1 MFNFYESG
9 RTQKNLLPLSDQ
21 MNALTDLLLQVLLN
35 GLVTGSAIALVA
47 LGFSLV
53 YHTTRIFHIAY
64 AALYALGGY
73 AFWYV
78 HLQLGADIW
87 ISLMTAVLISSSA
100 SFLLWVLGY
109 KPLVKM
115 GSASNELMVASIGMM
130 MVLIYM
136 LSLIFGTDPKLSTT
150 ENTGL
155 LSARMLQLILNLVVL
170 SAMLLITN
178 KTNIGLKMR
187 AFRDNPALLK
197 RFGENSMRLTTT
209 LFLLSGLLVGLG
221 AALSTNDLGISPF
234 TGVQVFINAFIA
246 VVAGGSGRVSGAVT
260 GGFLL
265 GFLQSAVV
273 YLAGSEWILSVS
285 FVILILI
292 MLIKP
297 EGITGMAYRRA

>member
-1 MFNFYESG
+1 M
-9 RTQKNLLPLSDQ
+9 PDQ
-21 MNALTDLLLQVLLN
+21 MNALTDLVLQVLLN
-35 GLVTGSAIALVA
+35 GLVSGSAIALVA

-73 AFWYV
+73 TFWFV
-78 HLQLGADIW
+78 HFQLGADIPV
-87 ISLMTAVLISSSA
+87 SLLAAVLLSSTA
-100 SFLLWVLGY
+100 SLLLWLLVY

-130 MVLIYM
+130 MVLIYL
-136 LSLIFGTDPKLSTT
+136 LSLIFGTEPKLSS
-150 ENTGL
+150 TGNDGL
-155 LSARMLQLILNLVVL
+155 ISARMLQLVLTLIVL
-170 SAMLLITN
+170 SAILLITN
-178 KTNIGLKMR
+178 KTNVGLKMR
-187 AFRDNPALLK
+187 AFRDNPPLLK
-197 RFGENSMRLTTT
+197 RFGVNSIRLTTS

-234 TGVQVFINAFIA
+234 TGVHVFINAFIA
-246 VVAGGSGRVSGAVT
+246 VVAGGSGRVSGAVI

-265 GFLQSAVV
+265 GFLQSVVV
-273 YLAGSEWILSVS
+273 YVAGSEWILSVS